1 MPLLYPKEKLLNSS
15 FPFLLGT
22 LSLGLGLIQGESRF
36 FASIRCKFRLGY
48 NNPNSGK
55 MEIPLQ
61 SMAKIMTY
69 VSGNLKVLADL
80 LETMP
85 GNTVIPQ

>member
-1 MPLLYPKEKLLNSS
+1 
-15 FPFLLGT
+15 
-22 LSLGLGLIQGESRF
+22 
-36 FASIRCKFRLGY
+36 
-48 NNPNSGK
+48 